1 MTTTCT
7 GTRPAL
13 PGDHTHHIKDSHAMR
28 THTRAALAAAT
39 ALALALTAACATD
52 DTDTTTAATPA
63 AAADTAH
70 TADSGASTTVTFDD
84 GWAKA
89 TGTEMTGVFGT
100 ITNPGDADLHLTG
113 VESDLGGSAE
123 LHETVPGGSG
133 MMMQEREDG
142 FVIPA
147 GGELVLAPGGNHIM
161 LMELG
166 RPITTG
172 QQITLTLEFDGAE
185 QDVTVSARDFRGGEE
200 EYVGGGH
207 GEMSGGMGSDG

>member
-1 MTTTCT
+1 
-7 GTRPAL
+7 
-13 PGDHTHHIKDSHAMR
+13 MR
-28 THTRAALAAAT
+28 THTRAAFAAAS
-39 ALALALTAACATD
+39 ALALALTTACATD
-52 DTDTTTAATPA
+52 NDDTAAA
-63 AAADTAH
+63 SAGADT
-70 TADSGASTTVTFDD
+70 TTVTFED

-89 TGTEMTGVFGT
+89 TGTGMTGVFGT
-100 ITNPGDADLHLTG
+100 ITNPGDTDLHLTG
-113 VESDLGGSAE
+113 VDSDLGGSAE

-147 GGELVLAPGGNHIM
+147 GGELVLEPGGNHIM

>member
-1 MTTTCT
+1 
-7 GTRPAL
+7 
-13 PGDHTHHIKDSHAMR
+13 MR
-28 THTRAALAAAT
+28 THTRAAFVAAS
-39 ALALALTAACATD
+39 ALALAVTTACATD

-63 AAADTAH
+63 AAAGTAD
-70 TADSGASTTVTFDD
+70 TADSAASTPVTFDD

-100 ITNPGDADLHLTG
+100 ITNPGDADLHLIG

-147 GGELVLAPGGNHIM
+147 GGELVLEPGGNHIM

>member
-1 MTTTCT
+1 
-7 GTRPAL
+7 
-13 PGDHTHHIKDSHAMR
+13 MR
-28 THTRAALAAAT
+28 THTRAAFVAAS

-63 AAADTAH
+63 AAADTADS
-70 TADSGASTTVTFDD
+70 TADSTAPTTVTFED

-100 ITNPGDADLHLTG
+100 ITNPGDTDLHLTG
-113 VESDLGGSAE
+113 VDSDLGGSAE

-161 LMELG
+161 LMELD

-185 QDVTVSARDFRGGEE
+185 QDVTVSARDFQGGEE

-207 GEMSGGMGSDG
+207 GEMSGGTSHDG

>member
-1 MTTTCT
+1 
-7 GTRPAL
+7 
-13 PGDHTHHIKDSHAMR
+13 MR
-28 THTRAALAAAT
+28 THTRAAFVAAS
-39 ALALALTAACATD
+39 ALALALTVTACATD

-100 ITNPGDADLHLTG
+100 ITNPGDADLRLIG

-123 LHETVPGGSG
+123 LHEIVPGGSG

-147 GGELVLAPGGNHIM
+147 GGELVLQPGGNHIM

-185 QDVTVSARDFRGGEE
+185 QDVTVSARDFQGGEE

-207 GEMSGGMGSDG
+207 GEMSGGTSHDG